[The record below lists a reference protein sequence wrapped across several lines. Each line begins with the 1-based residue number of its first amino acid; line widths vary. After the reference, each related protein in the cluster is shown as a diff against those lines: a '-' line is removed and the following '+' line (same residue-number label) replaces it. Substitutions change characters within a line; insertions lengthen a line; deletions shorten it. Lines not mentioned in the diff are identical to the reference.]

1 MAVISKED
9 PLLAKMKET
18 GLNFSVEEW
27 ERAAERILEQG
38 SFGYIQSGSSGEET
52 LQKNTRAFE
61 QYSIL
66 PRVLTNV
73 ANPDFSIELLNQTFP
88 SPLLFAPVGMQRI
101 AHQDGELAAARA
113 AGSFGIPY
121 IASTVSSYTMEEI
134 AEANPF
140 SPNWFQLYWSND
152 RDLSLSMVKRA
163 ENAGYQ
169 ALVVTVDTVMLGWR
183 EKDLHNSYS
192 PLRLGFGKANY
203 ISDPVFQ
210 AKVNIED
217 SDEVVDEILN
227 QILHPSFN
235 WDDLQWLKTQTSLPI
250 VLKGILHPDDAVEA
264 VKRGFE
270 GIIVSNHGG
279 RQLDGVASSLDALP
293 LIRNVVPE
301 TFPVLFDSGVRR
313 GTDMVKALALGAD
326 AVLLGRPYVYG
337 LAVAGEHGVQKVVS
351 NLLDEFKV
359 SAGLAGAKNITEV
372 KKTTLMRYIMDDAKG

>member
-1 MAVISKED
+1 MAVISRED

-18 GLNFSVEEW
+18 GLNFTTEEW
-27 ERAAERILEQG
+27 EREAERVLEPG
-38 SFGYIQSGSSGEET
+38 PFGYIQSGSSGEET
-52 LQKNTRAFE
+52 LKKNTRAFE
-61 QYSIL
+61 EYSIL

-88 SPLLFAPVGMQRI
+88 SPLLFAPVGMQKI

-113 AGSFGIPY
+113 AGSLGIPY

-134 AEANPF
+134 AAANPF
-140 SPNWFQLYWSND
+140 SSNWFQLYWSNN

-203 ISDPVFQ
+203 ISDPIFQ

-217 SDEVVDEILN
+217 NEQVVGEILK

-250 VLKGILHPDDAVEA
+250 VLKGVLHPDDAVEA

-279 RQLDGVASSLDALP
+279 RQLDGVISALDALP
-293 LIRNVVPE
+293 LIRSAVHE
-301 TFPVLFDSGVRR
+301 TFPVLFDSGIRR
-313 GTDMVKALALGAD
+313 GTDMVKALALGAN

-337 LAVAGEHGVQKVVS
+337 LAVAGEQGVQKVVS

-359 SAGLAGAKNITEV
+359 SAGLSGAKNIAEL
-372 KKTTLMRYIMDDAKG
+372 KKTTLIRNVVDNARD